1 MAANDI
7 VTIAEATQYLQ
18 AAGNA
23 NSPLLDEWIT
33 AASMAVDD
41 LCGPVVQ
48 RTILAEEVRTFG
60 ETRIKLRYGRVVS
73 ASSVVEYD
81 ELGAAT
87 TLTPETYSS
96 KPADGYR
103 LWPLAAPQW
112 LERRELGAFS
122 TFPVDGA
129 VVITYVSG
137 RFASTSTVSQRF
149 KKATLALI
157 AHLWAVEH
165 GTANTFGD
173 VQSFTPSGFA
183 VPRRVVELLGDEV
196 RSRVAVG

>member
-1 MAANDI
+1 MAATDI

-33 AASMAVDD
+33 AASLAVDD
-41 LCGPVVQ
+41 LCGPVVR
-48 RTILAEEVRTFG
+48 RTITAEEIRTYG
-60 ETRIKLRYGRVVS
+60 EGRVKVAWSHIVS

-81 ELGAAT
+81 SDGVAQ
-87 TLTPETYSS
+87 TLTAETYSS

-103 LWPLAAPQW
+103 FWPTTKAQW
-112 LERRELGAFS
+112 VERRESGGAS
-122 TFPVDGA
+122 TFPVDGTLL
-129 VVITYVSG
+129 ITYVAG

-149 KKATLALI
+149 KKATLMLI

-183 VPRRVVELLGDEV
+183 VPRRVTELLGEEI